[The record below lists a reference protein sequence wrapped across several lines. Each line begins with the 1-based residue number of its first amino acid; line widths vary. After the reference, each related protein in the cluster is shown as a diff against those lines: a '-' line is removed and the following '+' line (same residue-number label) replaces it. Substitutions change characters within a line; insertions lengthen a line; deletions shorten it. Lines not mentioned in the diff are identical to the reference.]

1 MQKREVTKIA
11 EQILTAERTTLNLNT
26 EALQKV
32 LKHPDCR
39 DLPVVVICL
48 AGPFRSGKSFFL
60 NLFLHYIVRQTI
72 NFKGCCF
79 GFI

>member
-1 MQKREVTKIA
+1 MQKCEVTKIA
-11 EQILTAERTTLNLNT
+11 KQISTADRTTLDLNT
-26 EALQKV
+26 KALQKV

-60 NLFLHYIVRQTI
+60 NLFLHYIVRYI
-72 NFKGCCF
+72 NYKY
-79 GFI
+79 

>member
-1 MQKREVTKIA
+1 MSKREVTKIA
-11 EQILTAERTTLNLNT
+11 EQKRTAGKQTLVLNT

-48 AGPFRSGKSFFL
+48 VGPFRTGKSFFL
-60 NLFLHYIVRQTI
+60 NLFLHYIERHKLKILMVV
-72 NFKGCCF
+72 
-79 GFI
+79 

>member
-11 EQILTAERTTLNLNT
+11 KQISTGERTTLDLNT
-26 EALQKV
+26 KALQKV

-39 DLPVVVICL
+39 DLPVVVICI

-60 NLFLHYIVRQTI
+60 NLFLHYIVRH
-72 NFKGCCF
+72 KL
-79 GFI
+79 